1 MVDGK
6 SKDSPKA
13 FMVVVVAMP
22 PKKWIYVHYMP
33 LLDGHLLLGASFDF
47 SVHSAY
53 NIQQIFEHLLMCRA
67 CSRQPGAVINK
78 IDEVPAN
85 REFTF

>member
-22 PKKWIYVHYMP
+22 AKKWTYVHFMP
-33 LLDGHLLLGASFDF
+33 QLSGHLLLGAFSDF
-47 SVHSAY
+47 FVHLAY
-53 NIQQIFEHLLMCRA
+53 NIQQIFEHLLCA
-67 CSRQPGAVINK
+67 GHVQGNQVQW
-78 IDEVPAN
+78 
-85 REFTF
+85 